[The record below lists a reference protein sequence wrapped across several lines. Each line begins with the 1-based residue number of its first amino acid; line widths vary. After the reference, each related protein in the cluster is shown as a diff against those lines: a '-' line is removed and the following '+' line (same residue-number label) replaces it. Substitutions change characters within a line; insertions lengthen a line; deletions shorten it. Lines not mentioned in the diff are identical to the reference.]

1 MCTDGR
7 KDQEAACVRVT
18 VSVTVALVLP
28 NPRKGLKQS
37 QAIKTEARR
46 VKPDLTNHSLSPP
59 LNSEAHSVQAVAVAV
74 ASRALLCSESTAE
87 STVSGKS

>member
-59 LNSEAHSVQAVAVAV
+59 LNSEAHSVQAVAVA
-74 ASRALLCSESTAE
+74 SRALLCSESTAE